1 MKRRVLSLM
10 ITLALCLNLC
20 PVWVLAAGEG
30 GPCPH
35 HPAHTD
41 ECGYVPPTLEQE
53 CIHNHD
59 DSCYTTEIDCIHE
72 HTAECYPLSED
83 GSEGGGPVLCP
94 HVCGEDSGCVAKELS
109 CAHEHDAACGYA
121 PETPGAPCLFVCR
134 VCPIEKLISE
144 LPQSVSVHNSEQVR
158 EQINEIYDL
167 YDGLT
172 ADEQEQVDLSPC
184 ISLLDQIDGEADL
197 LWSGKWNLTNNQTFT
212 EPHEVTGP
220 GVIETN

>member
-1 MKRRVLSLM
+1 M
-10 ITLALCLNLC
+10 
-20 PVWVLAAGEG
+20 
-30 GPCPH
+30 
-35 HPAHTD
+35 
-41 ECGYVPPTLEQE
+41 
-53 CIHNHD
+53 
-59 DSCYTTEIDCIHE
+59 
-72 HTAECYPLSED
+72 
-83 GSEGGGPVLCP
+83 
-94 HVCGEDSGCVAKELS
+94 AKELS

-212 EPHEVTGP
+212 CSWMHSISV
-220 GVIETN
+220 V